1 MKKHL
6 LDVNVWLALASPWR
20 DFHEQAALWF
30 DSLHTREACFCRVTQ
45 MAFLRLNCNPQ
56 AVIGT
61 PLTASESWQLYR
73 TLHSDERVHY
83 EIEPASLENRWQS
96 LLGDRTSGSAW
107 TDAYLAA
114 FAIEGGYRLVTFD
127 RGFTRFPGLAVKVLG
142 PTGQ

>member
-1 MKKHL
+1 
-6 LDVNVWLALASPWR
+6 
-20 DFHEQAALWF
+20 
-30 DSLHTREACFCRVTQ
+30 